1 MVTGIGGPADGPFTL
16 LTAVEVNTPLNL
28 WTVIRTN
35 HFDFFGLMSSTNSYT
50 TQEPHRFFILQ
61 VP

>member
-35 HFDFFGLMSSTNSYT
+35 QFDFFGLMSPTNSYT